1 MGSEKDTDWKARLKE
16 LGITRKRRPAPPSSP
31 FEEIPGRSLRTLQKV
46 RSGRGGEDLA
56 CSLLEENSLRVLD
69 RNVRYPDGEID
80 VVALDGGTTVFVE
93 VKRRRDAA
101 LGAPG
106 EAVTLR
112 KRRRVV
118 RAARRW
124 LAEHPGRARAVRF
137 DVVAVVDDPPGVT
150 WVKGAFDRE
159 GGA

>member
-1 MGSEKDTDWKARLKE
+1 MPGSI
-16 LGITRKRRPAPPSSP
+16 LGTAVRRVEDPDLLL
-31 FEEIPGRSLRTLQKV
+31 GRAQFVDDLPIDGALHLVFV
-46 RSGRGGEDLA
+46 RSPHA
-56 CSLLEENSLRVLD
+56 HARVD
-69 RNVRYPDGEID
+69 SID
-80 VVALDGGTTVFVE
+80 TS
-93 VKRRRDAA
+93 AA